1 MTDHDDSLETAARA
15 LREATDAPS
24 ADAAATRARLLDSHA
39 RSKAARPP
47 LQWLAAAAVL
57 VIFLGVPSA
66 WALTT
71 GRVTR
76 WIEAIV
82 GPAELE
88 PPAPVETSAP
98 PVTRRDRAR
107 RTAPSVPVAPS
118 MDPVIDP
125 TPIEPTPIEPT
136 PIEPS
141 IEPAPLEP
149 APVEPLPIERDHAEV
164 LPSETSVERAA
175 PREDTS
181 ERDDRLAYQAARAI
195 ELDAHDADAA
205 VTAYDAY
212 LASHPRGRF
221 ATEARYHRGVSLAN
235 AGRTDE
241 AIRALTPLT
250 HGGYREAEARELIEA
265 LEASEQP

>member
-24 ADAAATRARLLDSHA
+24 PEAAATRARLLDAHT

-47 LQWLAAAAVL
+47 IHWLAAAAVL

-82 GPAELE
+82 GPAELDE
-88 PPAPVETSAP
+88 PAPVETPAP
-98 PVTRRDRAR
+98 PSTRRDRVR
-107 RTAPSVPVAPS
+107 RAPSTTEPRAIEPS
-118 MDPVIDP
+118 
-125 TPIEPTPIEPT
+125 PIEPVPV
-136 PIEPS
+136 EPS
-141 IEPAPLEP
+141 IEPVPVEP
-149 APVEPLPIERDHAEV
+149 APIEPLPIERDHAEA
-164 LPSETSVERAA
+164 LPSEPSVERAT

-181 ERDDRLAYQAARAI
+181 ERDDRLAYQAARAL
-195 ELDAHDADAA
+195 ELQAHDASVA
-205 VTAYDAY
+205 VDAYDAY
-212 LASHPRGRF
+212 LAAHPRGRF

-235 AGRTDE
+235 AGRTEE
-241 AIRALTPLT
+241 AIRALTPFT